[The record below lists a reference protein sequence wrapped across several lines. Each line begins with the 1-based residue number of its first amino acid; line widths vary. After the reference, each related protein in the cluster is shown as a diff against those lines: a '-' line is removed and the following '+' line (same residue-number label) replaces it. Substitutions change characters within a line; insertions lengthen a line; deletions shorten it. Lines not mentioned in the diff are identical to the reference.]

1 MTMREDEN
9 NNSAE
14 SVSADS
20 ILLNADILSDE
31 FDDEPEESENETA
44 ENKQVNPANPAALQT
59 PADPLAISISIDE
72 ERPKYKTEKKKKEF
86 VDFVEKP
93 PIRKKT
99 ITDTPEKDTAFSR
112 KKRNPLFGADL
123 NRPLN
128 SEKMKDFEKSDRT
141 ERDAFKMKAEP
152 EKADEKK
159 SAQRRSPLQNK
170 ESLHSGKKQSLS
182 IEKRI
187 SATAEKRNSEK
198 AEKWD
203 SKKKDQTGMQIGMS
217 KTRETKMQ
225 LQMQP
230 RMQKRMQNASELS
243 GSKQELT
250 NKSFSG
256 TETALSKRG
265 NRERIKTEPPVGSRF
280 GSAPVIQNLNS
291 ERKKKAEDVFFMS
304 APKKMNSEKSRMDF
318 IQPERKKK
326 SDGGMETE
334 RMRIKNER

>member
-9 NNSAE
+9 NNSAGP
-14 SVSADS
+14 VSADS

-44 ENKQVNPANPAALQT
+44 ENKQVNPENPAALQT

-72 ERPKYKTEKKKKEF
+72 ERPKYKIEKKKKEF

-123 NRPLN
+123 NRSLN
-128 SEKMKDFEKSDRT
+128 SEQMKDFEKSDQT
-141 ERDAFKMKAEP
+141 ER
-152 EKADEKK
+152 DEKK

-170 ESLHSGKKQSLS
+170 ESPHSGKKQSLLV
-182 IEKRI
+182 EKRN

-217 KTRETKMQ
+217 KTRKTGMQ

-250 NKSFSG
+250 DKSFSV
-256 TETALSKRG
+256 TRATLSKRG
-265 NRERIKTEPPVGSRF
+265 NRERIKKEPPVGSRF
-280 GSAPVIQNLNS
+280 ESAPVIQNVNS
-291 ERKKKAEDVFFMS
+291 ERKKKAENVFFMP
-304 APKKMNSEKSRMDF
+304 APKKMHSEKSRMDF

-326 SDGGMETE
+326 SDSGMETE